1 MTAVHVLRV
10 FTDEAGRHGNPLGVV
25 LDTTGLDDEGR
36 QAIAAEL
43 GFSETVFV
51 EDPSKAELRIF
62 TPAVEL
68 PLAGH
73 PLVGTA
79 WLLGEVTGAEV
90 RALRPLRASG
100 PVETW
105 REAGLT
111 WVRARVED
119 APPWQFTQLDRPEA
133 VDALPFP
140 PGPEQDGREY
150 WAWLDEGAGV
160 IRARFFAPSY
170 GVPEDEATGS
180 AALRLVSRLG
190 RPIVIRQG
198 RGSVVHAKPAADTAF
213 AEIGGRVVLDGMR
226 EVGGR

>member
-1 MTAVHVLRV
+1 V
-10 FTDEAGRHGNPLGVV
+10 FTDAAGDHGNPLGVV
-25 LDTTGLDDEGR
+25 LDTAGLDDARR

-43 GFSETVFV
+43 NFSETVFV
-51 EDPSKAELRIF
+51 DEVSRAELRIF
-62 TPAVEL
+62 TPALEL

-79 WLLGEVTGAEV
+79 WLLAQVTGEEV

-100 PVETW
+100 AVDTW
-105 REAGLT
+105 TEDGLT

-119 APPWQFTQLDRPEA
+119 APPWHFTRFETPEE

-140 PGPEQDGREY
+140 PRPDQDAREF
-150 WAWLDEGAGV
+150 WAWRDEGAGR

-180 AALRLVSRLG
+180 AALRLVAQLG
-190 RPIVIRQG
+190 RPIVITQG
-198 RGSVVHAKPAADTAF
+198 RGSVIHARPATDPRY
-213 AEIGGRVVLDGMR
+213 AEIGGRVVEDELR
-226 EVGGR
+226 TL